1 MSQQLSLQKDKIRFL
16 LLEGVH
22 QNALDVLHAAG
33 YTNIDY
39 RKTALD
45 EDALIEA
52 IRVRFRKPNYKF
64 THSLAGT
71 TDSSIVKEVV
81 TDIKGRCTSADARP
95 AADGP
100 TGRPCR

>member
-22 QNALDVLHAAG
+22 QNALDVLHGAG

-52 IRVRFRKPNYKF
+52 IQDAHFVGLRSRTQLTEKVIAAANKLTAIGCFCI
-64 THSLAGT
+64 GT
-71 TDSSIVKEVV
+71 NQVD
-81 TDIKGRCTSADARP
+81 
-95 AADGP
+95 
-100 TGRPCR
+100 